1 MKKILYLTFF
11 LFVTTGAQALYYDI
25 GPAEGYSEPLSQGD
39 IIEIS
44 ETTSP
49 NPEKSVAYCRWILYF
64 NTIELGRV
72 DIPGFPFEIDDLG
85 FVSGSA
91 ALDVGEYSAANR
103 VRLNIVTVPGLQQ
116 WVSNNTLEVAP
127 TAPMTPSMGVYGIAI
142 VLLAFPI
149 FILRRH
155 I

>member
-1 MKKILYLTFF
+1 MKKILFLSVLFF
-11 LFVTTGAQALYYDI
+11 ITTGAQALYYNI
-25 GPAEGYSEPLSQGD
+25 APAPGYSEPLSQGD
-39 IIEIS
+39 MIEIS
-44 ETTSP
+44 DTIEPSP
-49 NPEKSVAYCRWILYF
+49 GKSVAYCRWILYYDA
-64 NTIELGRV
+64 IELGRV
-72 DIPGFPFEIDDLG
+72 DIPGFPFEIDDYG

-103 VRLNIVTVPGLQQ
+103 VRLNIVTVPDLEQ
-116 WVSNNTLEVAP
+116 WVSNNYLEVAP

-142 VLLAFPI
+142 VLLSFPV